1 MFMEYKNPVS
11 VPNPFWGHFEW
22 LAESIVGS
30 QGKKSEVSGK
40 VIKSSDIFRVN
51 QTVHIVTDE
60 SEVHLVKGT
69 VVKIETDD
77 NEDITGIGGIDNSER
92 EYVDKLLK
100 ISFNYK
106 LKHIEI

>member
-1 MFMEYKNPVS
+1 MFMEYKNPVP
-11 VPNPFWGHFEW
+11 VPSSFWEHFEW
-22 LAESIVGS
+22 LAESIVGG
-30 QGKKSEVSGK
+30 QGQKSEVSGK
-40 VIKSSDIFRVN
+40 MIKSSDLLLVR

-77 NEDITGIGGIDNSER
+77 NDDITGIGGIENSER

-106 LKHIEI
+106 MEI

>member
-11 VPNPFWGHFEW
+11 VPNSFWEHFEW
-22 LAESIVGS
+22 LAESIVGG
-30 QGKKSEVSGK
+30 QGNKSEVSGK
-40 VIKSSDIFRVN
+40 MIKSSDLLLVR

-77 NEDITGIGGIDNSER
+77 NDDITGIGGIENSER

-100 ISFNYK
+100 VSLNYK
-106 LKHIEI
+106 LKHMEI